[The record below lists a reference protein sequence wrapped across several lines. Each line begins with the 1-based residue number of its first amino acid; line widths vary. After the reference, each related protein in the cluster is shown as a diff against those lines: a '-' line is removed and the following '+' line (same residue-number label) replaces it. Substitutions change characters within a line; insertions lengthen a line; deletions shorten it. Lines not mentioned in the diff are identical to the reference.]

1 MIADTKSTSG
11 RAFVRSLN
19 ILLKFARLYGF
30 EHSRTIEQLDIA
42 WRELHEAIP
51 TGTDAGLML
60 GATGSQLLLDGVP
73 LEGAPAEK
81 QFAQLLS
88 AAGLAS
94 IQFFPSVTQEEIGRF
109 ARAFPTGKA
118 KPTELAI
125 QLKAALTGAQGIRL
139 NEICFVATDSRLKD
153 ASVAAQLA
161 AASLG
166 EDQNEF
172 KKWLND
178 PQKLLEL
185 IAAAQGSRGSGSV
198 GSGAGPGGSGS
209 GGGEAGAGTGGGG
222 IGGNSDGLGGS
233 GLGGSGVGGSGVG
246 GSGVGGSGVGGSGV
260 GGSGVGGS
268 GIGGGLPGGAYATGA
283 GGTGVA
289 GQALGV
295 PGALLGPGPGG
306 AGSGAGGGGGSG
318 PWHGT
323 GKSAGPSE
331 DEIYGILGAL
341 TSFGN
346 VGAGQGGAAAAGEF
360 QQQMNQLPGTAQ
372 DTLKRAIAGLAAQAP
387 EGQPDESVLVKLAEH
402 LAIRFAL
409 ERFESGEVKVNAV
422 RQMLDRMNAE
432 IENLRKILGAH
443 EDKMTDAGIMVE
455 SHREILDRQFW
466 AAVPESGKQAV
477 LLSGDAWCIP
487 PKNVQSYV
495 AHLIETGDVAQAIS
509 ILQNYASCADSEE
522 LDARKKT
529 AMGLSE
535 MAELYAKAD
544 PKLLGEALRHLGVR
558 LSVEQDTDLQTLVSA
573 AFVRLSQE
581 AATSRCFPVM
591 EQALDLIS
599 GVEAQ
604 RPGIGRS
611 LRPKMGIEERV
622 PEFVDEALRARQA
635 AAGMTNVLKMLP
647 QTAMEQLSMRFNRCS
662 LREDAEHISNL
673 AADLGEE
680 GLQYLRSTV
689 RGGPITEAVEMA
701 GLLSK
706 LDPEAVEVFL
716 PSRMKDFPR
725 TSQDRI
731 VRQISASGA
740 PGRCRILLE
749 MLDHV
754 DPLIMPL
761 VIDEIGVASD
771 REALGRLLT
780 IVDGDLPV
788 GGGPYLQV
796 KAIEALGRIHAPESA
811 TTLKRIVEAKK
822 MFGWAHAQELRIA
835 ALQAVMQLEPDWARE
850 FMAKSGID
858 REDLALAPL
867 DVIPNSKF
875 VRQRRHTRV
884 RLHKPVTAVST
895 NLKENCRLEIKTAS
909 LSGGFASISRHLAP
923 GTHVQLK
930 LQLGLRNVLAT
941 ALMRDYRAQDMAF
954 EIVDMSLDERSKYR
968 RLLADNNSQ
977 STPTANTKSQS
988 AIVEAPTAS

>member
-42 WRELHEAIP
+42 WRELHAAIP

-185 IAAAQGSRGSGSV
+185 IAAAQGSRGGGSV
-198 GSGAGPGGSGS
+198 GSGMGSGGSGS
-209 GGGEAGAGTGGGG
+209 GGSGEGVAGAGGGG
-222 IGGNSDGLGGS
+222 ISGNSD

-260 GGSGVGGS
+260 GGL
-268 GIGGGLPGGAYATGA
+268 GIGGSLPGGAYATGA
-283 GGTGVA
+283 GSAGVA
-289 GQALGV
+289 GLV
-295 PGALLGPGPGG
+295 PAGSGALLGAGPGG
-306 AGSGAGGGGGSG
+306 TGSGAGGG

-477 LLSGDAWCIP
+477 LLSTDAWCIP

-647 QTAMEQLSMRFNRCS
+647 QTSMEQLSMRFNRCS

-761 VIDEIGVASD
+761 VIDEIGVTSD

-780 IVDGDLPV
+780 IVDGDLPT
-788 GGGPYLQV
+788 GAGPFLQV
-796 KAIEALGRIHAPESA
+796 KAIEALGRIHAPES
-811 TTLKRIVEAKK
+811 TITLKRVVEAKK
-822 MFGWAHAQELRIA
+822 MFGWVHPQELRIA
-835 ALQAVMQLEPDWARE
+835 ALQALTGLEPDWARD
-850 FMAKSGID
+850 FAAKSGID

-867 DVIPNSKF
+867 NVIPNSKF
-875 VRQRRHTRV
+875 VRQRRHTRI

-930 LQLGLRNVLAT
+930 LQLGMRNVLAT

-954 EIVDMSLDERSKYR
+954 EIVDMSLEERSKYR

-977 STPTANTKSQS
+977 SSTGTNTKSQAAPVS
-988 AIVEAPTAS
+988 AETSVPSA

>member
-1 MIADTKSTSG
+1 M
-11 RAFVRSLN
+11 N

-42 WRELHEAIP
+42 WRELRSAIP

-185 IAAAQGSRGSGSV
+185 IAAAQGSRAGGAV
-198 GSGAGPGGSGS
+198 GTGAGPGGSGS

-222 IGGNSDGLGGS
+222 FGGNSDG
-233 GLGGSGVGGSGVG
+233 VGGSSAG
-246 GSGVGGSGVGGSGV
+246 GTGV

-283 GGTGVA
+283 GGTSVA
-289 GQALGV
+289 GLVSGV
-295 PGALLGPGPGG
+295 PGAILGAGPGVG
-306 AGSGAGGGGGSG
+306 GAGGGAGSG

-346 VGAGQGGAAAAGEF
+346 VGAGQGGVAAAGEF

-581 AATSRCFPVM
+581 AATSRCFLVM

-604 RPGIGRS
+604 RPGIGRN

-761 VIDEIGVASD
+761 VIDEIGVTSD

-835 ALQAVMQLEPDWARE
+835 ALQALTQLEPDWARD
-850 FMAKSGID
+850 FVAKSGID

-867 DVIPNSKF
+867 DVIQNSKF

-954 EIVDMSLDERSKYR
+954 EIVDMTLDERSKYR
-968 RLLADNNSQ
+968 RLLVDSHSQ
-977 STPTANTKSQS
+977 PSATAETKTSS
-988 AIVEAPTAS
+988 VAVEPSVNP

>member
-42 WRELHEAIP
+42 WRELHAAIP

-94 IQFFPSVTQEEIGRF
+94 IQFFPSVTQEEICSF

-125 QLKAALTGAQGIRL
+125 QLKAALAGAKGIRL

-185 IAAAQGSRGSGSV
+185 IAAAQGSRGGGSV
-198 GSGAGPGGSGS
+198 GTGTGSGGSGS
-209 GGGEAGAGTGGGG
+209 GGGDGVAGTGGGG
-222 IGGNSDGLGGS
+222 GIGGAADGVGGS
-233 GLGGSGVGGSGVG
+233 GVGDTGVGGSGVG
-246 GSGVGGSGVGGSGV
+246 GSGTGV

-283 GGTGVA
+283 GGSGVA
-289 GQALGV
+289 GLVSGVAGTMLG
-295 PGALLGPGPGG
+295 AGPGG
-306 AGSGAGGGGGSG
+306 TAGGGGNGSGGG

-477 LLSGDAWCIP
+477 LLSTDAWCIP

-544 PKLLGEALRHLGVR
+544 PKLLGEALRHLGLR
-558 LSVEQDTDLQTLVSA
+558 LSVEQDADLQTLVSA

-591 EQALDLIS
+591 EQALNLIS

-611 LRPKMGIEERV
+611 LRPKMGIEDRV

-635 AAGMTNVLKMLP
+635 VAGMTNVLKMLP

-761 VIDEIGVASD
+761 VIDEIGVTSD

-788 GGGPYLQV
+788 GAGPYLQV
-796 KAIEALGRIHAPESA
+796 KSIEALGRIHAPES
-811 TTLKRIVEAKK
+811 TITLKRIVEAKK
-822 MFGWAHAQELRIA
+822 MFGWVHPQELRIA
-835 ALQAVMQLEPDWARE
+835 ALQALAGLDPEWARD
-850 FMAKSGID
+850 FVAKSGLD

-884 RLHKPVTAVST
+884 RLHKTVIAVST

-909 LSGGFASISRHLAP
+909 LSGGFASISRHLPP

-930 LQLGLRNVLAT
+930 MQLGLRNVLAT

-954 EIVDMSLDERSKYR
+954 EIVDMSLEERGKYR
-968 RLLADNNSQ
+968 RLLVDNHSQ
-977 STPTANTKSQS
+977 SPAAPNAKSPKV
-988 AIVEAPTAS
+988 AAEAPVTSS